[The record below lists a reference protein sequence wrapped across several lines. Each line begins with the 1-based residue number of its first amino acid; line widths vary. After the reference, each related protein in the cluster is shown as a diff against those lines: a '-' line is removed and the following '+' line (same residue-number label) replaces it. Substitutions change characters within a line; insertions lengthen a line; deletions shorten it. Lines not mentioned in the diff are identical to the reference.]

1 MTEQDLH
8 DYNEWLTEVWS
19 KQISIPFHQDAP
31 NAYLEYRKKQLRIGG
46 FGSITELELKNILI
60 DFGGIVKKSLNK
72 EVVDIAES
80 FVVYNRI
87 KD

>member
-1 MTEQDLH
+1 MEQIRNEIISIIRNPNI
-8 DYNEWLTEVWS
+8 YNEDRVEELVNLI
-19 KQISIPFHQDAP
+19 KKD
-31 NAYLEYRKKQLRIGG
+31 RKEQLRIGDV
-46 FGSITELELKNILI
+46 GSITELELKNILI
-60 DFGGIVKKSLNK
+60 DFGDIVKKSLNK